1 MEFWGKEERKNIYI
15 QMGLGSIMS
24 RKLYF
29 GLLSSISNISWK
41 SSNFFTPPSPPLY
54 FIFFLFL
61 SRKLYFGL
69 LSSISNFHGNH
80 LIFSH
85 PPPPLFFLFCK
96 RFGCFNFRNSFFFF
110 FIRDPIREVFVLK
123 KKKKKLSGAC
133 ARLYYADFI
142 LTCNDLDKNIHQ
154 EINISLPASITTG
167 D

>member
-29 GLLSSISNISWK
+29 GLLSSISN
-41 SSNFFTPPSPPLY
+41 
-54 FIFFLFL
+54 
-61 SRKLYFGL
+61 
-69 LSSISNFHGNH
+69 FHGNH

-85 PPPPLFFLFCK
+85 PPPPPFFLFCK

-123 KKKKKLSGAC
+123 KKKNSVGPA
-133 ARLYYADFI
+133 
-142 LTCNDLDKNIHQ
+142 LDY
-154 EINISLPASITTG
+154 ITQTLF
-167 D
+167 